1 MSVTSVLIGSWK
13 NRSKYS
19 IAGAFQRNTRI
30 QFSDILNRFTRGG
43 VVERRGLKHHRGRVG
58 EALREEIETLVE
70 GELAD
75 PRIGLVSVT
84 AVHVADDGRSAEV
97 WVNVEGD
104 DSEADQSLQG
114 LEAAR
119 EYIRHEL
126 VERLR
131 LRRAPELYFRLDRA
145 EQDKARVEELLERAR
160 RRSKIRKDASGDKA

>member
-1 MSVTSVLIGSWK
+1 MEK
-13 NRSKYS
+13 
-19 IAGAFQRNTRI
+19 
-30 QFSDILNRFTRGG
+30 
-43 VVERRGLKHHRGRVG
+43 RGLKHHRGRVG

-84 AVHVADDGRSAEV
+84 SVHIADDGRSAEV

-104 DSEADQSLQG
+104 DAEADRSLEG

-131 LRRAPELYFRLDRA
+131 IRRAPELYFRLDRA
-145 EQDKARVEELLERAR
+145 EQANARVQELLDRAKK
-160 RRSKIRKDASGDKA
+160 RSKSPKDASGKKP

>member
-1 MSVTSVLIGSWK
+1 M
-13 NRSKYS
+13 
-19 IAGAFQRNTRI
+19 
-30 QFSDILNRFTRGG
+30 
-43 VVERRGLKHHRGRVG
+43 ERRGLKHHRGRVG

-104 DSEADQSLQG
+104 DTEADRSIQG
-114 LEAAR
+114 LEAAH
-119 EYIRHEL
+119 EFIRHEL

-131 LRRAPELYFRLDRA
+131 IRRAPELYFRLDRA
-145 EQDKARVEELLERAR
+145 EKDKARVEQLLERAKKR
-160 RRSKIRKDASGDKA
+160 NKARKDSGGDKV

>member
-1 MSVTSVLIGSWK
+1 M
-13 NRSKYS
+13 
-19 IAGAFQRNTRI
+19 Q
-30 QFSDILNRFTRGG
+30 
-43 VVERRGLKHHRGRVG
+43 RRGLKHHRGRVG

-84 AVHVADDGRSAEV
+84 KVHVADDGKSAEV

-104 DSEADQSLQG
+104 DAEAARSLEG

-126 VERLR
+126 LERLR
-131 LRRAPELYFRLDRA
+131 IRRAPELYFRLDRS
-145 EQDKARVEELLERAR
+145 EQAKARIEELLHRAKKHNKPHKG
-160 RRSKIRKDASGDKA
+160 SSGEKA

>member
-1 MSVTSVLIGSWK
+1 MEK
-13 NRSKYS
+13 
-19 IAGAFQRNTRI
+19 
-30 QFSDILNRFTRGG
+30 
-43 VVERRGLKHHRGRVG
+43 RGLKYHRGRVG

-84 AVHVADDGRSAEV
+84 AVHVADDGRSAQV

-104 DSEADQSLQG
+104 DTEADLSIEG

-131 LRRAPELYFRLDRA
+131 IRRAPELYFRLDRG
-145 EQDKARVEELLERAR
+145 EQAKARVEELLEREKKR
-160 RRSKIRKDASGDKA
+160 NKSRKESGGPKA

>member
-1 MSVTSVLIGSWK
+1 MEK
-13 NRSKYS
+13 
-19 IAGAFQRNTRI
+19 
-30 QFSDILNRFTRGG
+30 
-43 VVERRGLKHHRGRVG
+43 RGLKHHRGRVG

-84 AVHVADDGRSAEV
+84 AVHIADDGRSAEV
-97 WVNVEGD
+97 WINVEGD
-104 DSEADQSLQG
+104 DTDADQSIEG

-131 LRRAPELYFRLDRA
+131 IRRAPELYFRLDRA
-145 EQDKARVEELLERAR
+145 EQDKARVEELLARAAKR
-160 RRSKIRKDASGDKA
+160 AKVRKESRGQKA

>member
-1 MSVTSVLIGSWK
+1 MEK
-13 NRSKYS
+13 
-19 IAGAFQRNTRI
+19 
-30 QFSDILNRFTRGG
+30 
-43 VVERRGLKHHRGRVG
+43 RGLKHHRGRVG

-84 AVHVADDGRSAEV
+84 TVHVADDGRSAEV

-104 DSEADQSLQG
+104 DTEADRSIEG

-126 VERLR
+126 VSRLR
-131 LRRAPELYFRLDRA
+131 IRRAPELYFRLDRA
-145 EQDKARVEELLERAR
+145 EKDQARVEQLLERSRKRAKAR
-160 RRSKIRKDASGDKA
+160 KESGGDKA

>member
-1 MSVTSVLIGSWK
+1 MEK
-13 NRSKYS
+13 
-19 IAGAFQRNTRI
+19 
-30 QFSDILNRFTRGG
+30 
-43 VVERRGLKHHRGRVG
+43 RGLKHHLGRVG

-104 DSEADQSLQG
+104 DREADRSLEG

-119 EYIRHEL
+119 DYIRHEL
-126 VERLR
+126 VERLQ

-145 EQDKARVEELLERAR
+145 DQDKARVEELLERAR
-160 RRSKIRKDASGDKA
+160 KRSQPRQNTARKEASGEKV

>member
-1 MSVTSVLIGSWK
+1 MEK
-13 NRSKYS
+13 
-19 IAGAFQRNTRI
+19 
-30 QFSDILNRFTRGG
+30 
-43 VVERRGLKHHRGRVG
+43 RGLKYHRGRVG

-104 DSEADQSLQG
+104 DTEADRSLEG

-126 VERLR
+126 IERLR
-131 LRRAPELYFRLDRA
+131 IRRAPELYFRLDRA
-145 EQDKARVEELLERAR
+145 ELDKARVEQLLDRAKKRAR
-160 RRSKIRKDASGDKA
+160 ARKDASGEKT

>member
-1 MSVTSVLIGSWK
+1 MEKRAL
-13 NRSKYS
+13 KY
-19 IAGAFQRNTRI
+19 
-30 QFSDILNRFTRGG
+30 
-43 VVERRGLKHHRGRVG
+43 HRGRVG

-75 PRIGLVSVT
+75 PRIGLISVT

-104 DSEADQSLQG
+104 DTDADQSLEG
-114 LEAAR
+114 LVAAR

-131 LRRAPELYFRLDRA
+131 IRRAPELYFRLDRA
-145 EQDKARVEELLERAR
+145 EQDKARVEELLQ
-160 RRSKIRKDASGDKA
+160 RSKKRDKKHRDASGEKG